1 MEYGRR
7 SDVILR
13 ALIMGKKYIVK
24 YDREG
29 CIGAAACVGMDAKD
43 WVLDD
48 SDGKAN
54 LLEGSYDDTSGLWIK
69 EIDEGELEAMMN
81 AAKGCPVV
89 VIHIFDKE
97 TGEQL
102 I

>member
-1 MEYGRR
+1 MP
-7 SDVILR
+7 
-13 ALIMGKKYIVK
+13 KKYIVK

-29 CIGAAACVGMDAKD
+29 CIGAAACVGMDPKD
-43 WVLDD
+43 WIIDN

-54 LLEGSYDDTSGLWIK
+54 LLENSGEDEKGFFIK
-69 EIDEGELEAMMN
+69 EIDETELSAMMA

>member
-1 MEYGRR
+1 MN
-7 SDVILR
+7 
-13 ALIMGKKYIVK
+13 MGKKYIVR

-29 CIGAAACVGMDAKD
+29 CIGAAACVGMDPKD
-43 WVLDD
+43 WVINDK
-48 SDGKAN
+48 DGKAD
-54 LLEGSYDDTSGLWIK
+54 LIEGIDKDDGLWEK
-69 EIDEGELEAMMN
+69 EIDESELGDMMS